1 MNSVT
6 KLIENLKQS
15 EISKIVN
22 QKQKEFKELGK
33 RRINDIFNELCFC
46 ILTANFSAEGGIK
59 IQNSIKDGFLK
70 LNQEQIA
77 EKLKILG
84 HRFPN
89 ARTKFIID
97 ARNKLNEIEKILS
110 SSISEQEKREWFV
123 KNINGLGMKEASH
136 FLRNIGYENLAIIDF
151 HIIDFLVKN
160 SL

>member
-59 IQNSIKDGFLK
+59 IQNSIKD
-70 LNQEQIA
+70 
-77 EKLKILG
+77 
-84 HRFPN
+84 
-89 ARTKFIID
+89 
-97 ARNKLNEIEKILS
+97 
-110 SSISEQEKREWFV
+110 
-123 KNINGLGMKEASH
+123 
-136 FLRNIGYENLAIIDF
+136 
-151 HIIDFLVKN
+151 
-160 SL
+160 